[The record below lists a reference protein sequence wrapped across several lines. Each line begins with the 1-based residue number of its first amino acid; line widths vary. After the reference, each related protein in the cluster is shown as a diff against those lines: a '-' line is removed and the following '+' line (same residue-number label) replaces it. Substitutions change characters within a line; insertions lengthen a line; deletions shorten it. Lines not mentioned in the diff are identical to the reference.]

1 MTKTSKFGGGKSAAR
16 LFSEFLQ
23 EELQVEDRDLTPLE
37 RTFNEQFPPLKKF
50 VGDAQFLDF
59 DKDGLYLG
67 EIQYDLVRHME
78 QILLPATYIEMVREW
93 GVDYAPVRYVNEL
106 VACWGKGS
114 GKDMSVQIGFSRAAN
129 ILLSLKS
136 PQEYFNVPSHTI
148 IHMMNVAASS
158 SQAHG
163 VFFKPLRH
171 LLVNSPWFADKFEG
185 KELPSDK
192 ATEINFKKSISLVSG
207 HSDAETLEGKNLI
220 VAVADEIAAFK
231 MEKDAR
237 GGTAASK
244 TAEGLVD
251 MLKSSASTRFP
262 ANYKLVQISFPRAK
276 GDAIL
281 TALNKAKASEEEF
294 GAESTHYA
302 SGPYKTWDVNPK
314 YEHVERVKIPGL
326 QDPVP
331 NYPSIIEDYK
341 KSISFAQA
349 KYECKPD
356 AAVNRYFKD
365 DAAILGS
372 FEEEPLDAPVEI
384 SYIVGVDKD
393 DKQAKI
399 EQWDVEFTFAEDFVP
414 LNGAMYA
421 IHADMA
427 VTGDRAG
434 VAMSHVHEY
443 DIEVD
448 PETQEEIYLPNV
460 VVDFA
465 IAFEADSGAVHPLLD
480 TALPREIQI
489 RWFRK
494 LVMELIRRGFPI
506 ERASMDGFQSVDS
519 LQILASRGLDAV
531 RYSLDRT
538 PEGYR
543 TLRDVMYS
551 GRLKGPKNP
560 ILIEEIAALNQ
571 FSRGKVDHLP
581 GGSKDIADAVAGSV
595 VGAILLG
602 GEVEEDPDAVQ
613 DSVNAQMAAEMQVIS
628 QWGEDSIDEFTP
640 TFGSSNNRMFG
651 GGGSSVFDSPFGS
664 GAGLFG

>member
-1 MTKTSKFGGGKSAAR
+1 MTSKFGSGKSAAR
-16 LFSEFLQ
+16 MFADFLQ
-23 EELQVEDRDLTPLE
+23 EELQVEDRELTPLE
-37 RTFNEQFPPLKKF
+37 RTFNEQFPPLDRF
-50 VGDAQFLDF
+50 VGDAQFLNF
-59 DKDGLYLG
+59 DRDGLYLG

-78 QILLPATYIEMVREW
+78 QILLPKTYIEMVKEW
-93 GVDYAPVRYVNEL
+93 GIQYAPVRYVNEL

-129 ILLSLKS
+129 ILLSLNS

-171 LLVNSPWFADKFEG
+171 LLVHSPWFADKFEG

-192 ATEINFKKSISLVSG
+192 AVEINFKKSISLISG

-281 TALNKAKASEEEF
+281 TALNKAKASE
-294 GAESTHYA
+294 AEYGEQSTYYA

-314 YEHVERVKIPGL
+314 YENVERVKIPGL
-326 QDPVP
+326 ADPVP
-331 NYPSIIEDYK
+331 NYPSIIEDYT

-372 FEEEPLDAPVEI
+372 FEDAPEVDP
-384 SYIVGVDKD
+384 VGIEYVVRIDGD
-393 DKQAKI
+393 DPKAKI
-399 EQWDVEFTFAEDFVP
+399 EQWDVDFKFSDDFWP
-414 LNGAMYA
+414 KNGAIYA

-434 VAMSHVHEY
+434 VAMSHVESY

-448 PETQEEIYLPNV
+448 PETKEEIQLPNV

-465 IAFEADSGAVHPLLD
+465 IAFEADSGAVHPLND

-494 LVMELIRRGFPI
+494 LVMELIRRGFPV

-551 GRLKGPKNP
+551 GRLRGPNNP
-560 ILIEEIAALNQ
+560 ILIEEIAALNT
-571 FSRGKVDHLP
+571 FARGKIDHLP
-581 GGSKDIADAVAGSV
+581 GGSKDISDAVAGSV
-595 VGAILLG
+595 VGAILMG
-602 GEVEEDPDAVQ
+602 GEVEDDPDQVQ
-613 DSVNAQMAAEMQVIS
+613 DAVKADMAAEMQVIA
-628 QWGEDSIDEFTP
+628 QWGEDSIDQFTP
-640 TFGSSNNRMFG
+640 TFGSSNQRVFGPG
-651 GGGSSVFDSPFGS
+651 GGSVFDSPFGS
-664 GAGLFG
+664 GTGLFG